1 MLYAISGL
9 VLCMALMRNKSK
21 IVYGALV
28 VLMFILMAYSYG
40 NADFSTYEMYFR
52 IYGSDLSFSVLLLN
66 NGLFKVLCALF
77 TRIGLNYYHL
87 LIFLTVVGLYNL
99 HTTAKKFID
108 YKCIVFGLYFIYP
121 FVMDITQLRNFVA
134 MSFLLKGCSY
144 LIDDDN
150 DKDKKGIVPFVICNV
165 IASLFHITFVFYFVL
180 LLIKVINKNNLKY
193 FAPVLLVGEIV
204 IFGQLQNIISILTNI
219 DKTEFYFSEH
229 IGLATLII
237 VALYYLSV
245 LFIVSYISRLYP
257 EKKWLSNIVKI
268 NLMLVLSLPVIF
280 HSFEFMRL
288 YRNIFFLNYMAVGY
302 LLERNL
308 KDRIA
313 NGESTRLLL
322 VSKKQFIFVAMLG
335 ICVFSLYLFILHD
348 YSKTVFIPTFEMN
361 RLFHQI

>member
-1 MLYAISGL
+1 MLYAISGIMLCIAL
-9 VLCMALMRNKSK
+9 VRNKSK
-21 IVYGALV
+21 IVYGALIL
-28 VLMFILMAYSYG
+28 LMFILMAYSYG

-52 IYGSDLSFSVLLLN
+52 IYGSDLSLSVLLLN

-87 LIFLTVVGLYNL
+87 LIFLTAVGFYNL

-121 FVMDITQLRNFVA
+121 FVMDITQVRNFVA

-150 DKDKKGIVPFVICNV
+150 DKIGIAPFIICNV
-165 IASLFHITFVFYFVL
+165 ISSLFHITFVFYFVL
-180 LLIKVINKNNLKY
+180 LLIKVINKKNLKY
-193 FAPVLLVGEIV
+193 FAPILLAGEIV

-219 DKTEFYFSEH
+219 EKTEFYFSKH
-229 IGLATLII
+229 IELVTLII
-237 VALYYLSV
+237 VVLYYLAV
-245 LFIVSYISRLYP
+245 LFIVSSVSGLYP

-268 NLMLVLSLPVIF
+268 NLMLVLSLPVIYY
-280 HSFEFMRL
+280 SFEFIRL
-288 YRNIFFLNYMAVGY
+288 YRNIFFLNYIAVGY

-313 NGESTRLLL
+313 NGESASTLIVTEKQLL
-322 VSKKQFIFVAMLG
+322 FVAMLG
-335 ICVFSLYLFILHD
+335 MCVFSLYLFILHD

-361 RLFHQI
+361 RLFNQP